1 MHKFNTA
8 IAAKYQVSA
17 LALIINGECVCI
29 ASQNSF
35 YHFTTVVTRITFGL
49 LAVSGFLES
58 SNMPT
63 TDKR

>member
-1 MHKFNTA
+1 MHIFNTA

-17 LALIINGECVCI
+17 LALIINGECGCV

-35 YHFTTVVTRITFGL
+35 YHFRTVVTCIKFGL
-49 LAVSGFLES
+49 LAVSALLES

-63 TDKR
+63 SD